1 MPKSTE
7 MIIRESLKALLREKS
22 LDEITVQLVCD
33 ETCISRQTFYNHFY
47 CLIDAFED
55 FFSNG
60 LFEEIEDSNTY
71 QTWERGWE
79 LVLEYLHS
87 HREMLLH
94 IYNSSYRDELIGILD
109 GIGRRLVKSG
119 IEQCANDFG
128 ILIDERDR
136 LFLLDFYM
144 HIFIG
149 FTQGYFKKGMKE
161 SPKYLSTRICLM
173 LEQSIRNSLPKL
185 KKLEDEEKQG

>member
-1 MPKSTE
+1 MPTSTE
-7 MIIRESLKALLREKS
+7 RIIRESLRELLREKS

-33 ETCISRQTFYNHFY
+33 EACISRQTFYNHFY
-47 CLIDAFED
+47 CLIDAFEN

-60 LFEEIEDSNTY
+60 LFEEIENSNTY
-71 QTWERGWE
+71 QTWERGWT

-87 HREMLLH
+87 NREMLLH
-94 IYNSSYRDELIGILD
+94 IYNSSCCDELIGMLE

-119 IEQCANDFG
+119 IEHCANDFR
-128 ILIDERDR
+128 ISIDERDR

-144 HIFIG
+144 HIFMG
-149 FTQGYFKKGMKE
+149 FIQGYFKTGMKE
-161 SPKYLSTRICLM
+161 SPEFLSTRICLM

-185 KKLEDEEKQG
+185 KRLEEEEKHG